1 MMQKEQSTQATTDP
15 QTPSSG
21 IDKVVADVEAKF
33 HAAKTARKEHE
44 ERWAT
49 AYHNYRGKYDKSVA
63 FRENEKSRAF
73 IKITKTK
80 VLAAYGQMIDALFA
94 SGKLPLS
101 VSKTEVAKT
110 KIATAVETE
119 LAEEEVVEEPVGI
132 GWAGDGREAPLKGS
146 LGMPPSAGIA
156 EPLQAPS
163 SPSMAPS
170 MPPME
175 QEEESEEDKA
185 RDAAKE
191 MERLIHDQLD
201 ASNSKK
207 VIRDAMF
214 ESILLGTGVVKGPF
228 TTTKTIN
235 SWVDGELKQEEV
247 SFPYIEF
254 CSVWS
259 YYPDPNANF
268 TGEVEWSVQRHKL
281 SRSQMIA
288 LASNK
293 MFNKEAIREVV
304 KGGGNYQ
311 NRDFENEVQ
320 MEDQAIGV
328 DGGDRWEVLEYW
340 GPAPIDES
348 NDELLNV
355 NINAWVC
362 GGKIIR
368 INENPFTPVRIP
380 YLVFPFEKNP
390 YSLFGVGVAENM
402 DDFQK
407 LMNGTTRMAIDNAA
421 LSGDLVF
428 DIDESALA
436 PGQDYTIYPGKKFVR
451 QSGMPGQAI
460 HGITFPNTSQQNMM
474 MFDRWRQLA
483 DEATGIPSY
492 SHGNTGVTGMTR
504 TASGMSML
512 MSASSLNI
520 KTAIKNIDDFLL
532 EPLGRSMFYW
542 NMQFYEGDLDIT
554 GDLEVRAT
562 GSQSLVQKEVKSQ
575 RLLSFLQ
582 LASNPQ
588 IAPMVNMRNLIKE
601 IAYTM
606 ELNTEGILND
616 MEQAEEQARIVG
628 MQNQMAQ
635 QQQAMLGGA
644 TGNGDG
650 TIGTG
655 IVPQPGEAEFAANQ
669 PLDIPS

>member
-1 MMQKEQSTQATTDP
+1 LDTD
-15 QTPSSG
+15 
-21 IDKVVADVEAKF
+21 VVFEVESKF
-33 HAAKTARKEHE
+33 HAAKTARREHE

-49 AYHNYRGKYDKSVA
+49 AYHNYRGKYDKNVA

-110 KIATAVETE
+110 KIANAVETE
-119 LAEEEVVEEPVGI
+119 MSPVPSPPPSPSFGV
-132 GWAGDGREAPLKGS
+132 GWKGDGRDGLSPMNAPQPPTPG
-146 LGMPPSAGIA
+146 LGMPQGPQGPST
-156 EPLQAPS
+156 PLNAPS
-163 SPSMAPS
+163 SP
-170 MPPME
+170 PME
-175 QEEESEEDKA
+175 GEEENVEDSA
-185 RDAAKE
+185 REAAKE

-228 TTTKTIN
+228 TTVKTIN
-235 SWVDGELKQEEV
+235 SWVDGELQQEEV

-254 CSVWS
+254 CSLWN
-259 YYPDPNANF
+259 YYPDPDANF
-268 TGEVEWSVQRHKL
+268 SGDVEWSVQRHKL
-281 SRSQMIA
+281 SRSQMID

-293 MFNKEAIREVV
+293 MFNKEVIREVV

-320 MEDQAIGV
+320 MEDQSIGI
-328 DGGDRWEVLEYW
+328 DGSERWEVLEYW
-340 GPAPIDES
+340 GPAPIKEGDDALTS
-348 NDELLNV
+348 TQ
-355 NINAWVC
+355 INAWVC
-362 GGKIIR
+362 GGKLIR
-368 INENPFTPVRIP
+368 LNQNPFTPYRIP

-436 PGQDYTIYPGKKFVR
+436 PGQDYTIYPGKKFIR
-451 QSGMPGQAI
+451 QSGMPGQAV

-542 NMQFYEGDLDIT
+542 NMQFYEGDLEIT
-554 GDLEVRAT
+554 GDLEIKAT

-606 ELNTEGILND
+606 ELNTDGILND

-635 QQQAMLGGA
+635 QQEAMMGGI
-644 TGNGDG
+644 TGNGNA

-655 IVPQPGEAEFAANQ
+655 SVPQPGEEEFAANQ
-669 PLDIPS
+669 PPLDMPPQ

>member
-1 MMQKEQSTQATTDP
+1 
-15 QTPSSG
+15 
-21 IDKVVADVEAKF
+21 
-33 HAAKTARKEHE
+33 
-44 ERWAT
+44 
-49 AYHNYRGKYDKSVA
+49 
-63 FRENEKSRAF
+63 
-73 IKITKTK
+73 
-80 VLAAYGQMIDALFA
+80 
-94 SGKLPLS
+94 
-101 VSKTEVAKT
+101 
-110 KIATAVETE
+110 
-119 LAEEEVVEEPVGI
+119 
-132 GWAGDGREAPLKGS
+132 
-146 LGMPPSAGIA
+146 
-156 EPLQAPS
+156 
-163 SPSMAPS
+163 
-170 MPPME
+170 
-175 QEEESEEDKA
+175 
-185 RDAAKE
+185 
-191 MERLIHDQLD
+191 
-201 ASNSKK
+201 
-207 VIRDAMF
+207 
-214 ESILLGTGVVKGPF
+214 
-228 TTTKTIN
+228 
-235 SWVDGELKQEEV
+235 
-247 SFPYIEF
+247 
-254 CSVWS
+254 
-259 YYPDPNANF
+259 
-268 TGEVEWSVQRHKL
+268 
-281 SRSQMIA
+281 
-288 LASNK
+288 
-293 MFNKEAIREVV
+293 
-304 KGGGNYQ
+304 
-311 NRDFENEVQ
+311 
-320 MEDQAIGV
+320 
-328 DGGDRWEVLEYW
+328 
-340 GPAPIDES
+340 
-348 NDELLNV
+348 
-355 NINAWVC
+355 
-362 GGKIIR
+362 
-368 INENPFTPVRIP
+368 
-380 YLVFPFEKNP
+380 
-390 YSLFGVGVAENM
+390 M